1 MEDPKN
7 LPDDELLEEKAV
19 EEPFPGDSERIKILE
34 EERETYRELAARAQA
49 ELINYRSRMEREMK
63 KVRELAGER
72 SALEML
78 PVLDNLD
85 RALKVGDGSDV
96 STVVEG
102 IKMVRRQFMAA
113 LEVLGLRPVPAVGEP
128 FSPQFHEAVGV
139 VDVDDKSMD
148 GLVVEEFQTG
158 YTLSEKV
165 IRPAKVR
172 VGTYR
177 ANEAEN

>member
-1 MEDPKN
+1 MEDLKS
-7 LPDDELLEEKAV
+7 LPNEELSEEVTA
-19 EEPFPGDSERIKILE
+19 EEPVIGDSDRIKKLE

-63 KVRELAGER
+63 RARELAGER

-85 RALKVGDGSDV
+85 RAIKVSDGSDAP
-96 STVVEG
+96 TVVEG

-113 LEVLGLRPVPAVGEP
+113 LEVLGVKSIPAMGEP
-128 FSPQFHEAVGV
+128 FSPQYHEAVGV
-139 VDVDDKSMD
+139 VEVEDEAED
-148 GLVVEEFQTG
+148 GLVIDEFQTG
-158 YTLSEKV
+158 YTLSDKV

-172 VGTYR
+172 VGTYKTK
-177 ANEAEN
+177 ETEN